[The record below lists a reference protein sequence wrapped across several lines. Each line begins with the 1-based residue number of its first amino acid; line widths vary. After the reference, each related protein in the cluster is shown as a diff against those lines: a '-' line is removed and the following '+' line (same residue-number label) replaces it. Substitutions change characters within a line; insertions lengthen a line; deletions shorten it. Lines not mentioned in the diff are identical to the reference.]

1 MGGTTQLSPGKY
13 STPTTC
19 SIKQSLSS
27 GRAFS
32 TCSPVLG
39 TGVSDEFGC
48 FQATGLSATTDA
60 KRSSYSYAHPTSQ
73 VVLLENLG
81 AFKGKERQ
89 KLETGANR
97 NPQRPHTDSTPST
110 PTPAPWWWPC
120 SPPRLQRPSGGFLH
134 LLLLQPVGPK
144 GSDV

>member
-13 STPTTC
+13 STSTTC

-97 NPQRPHTDSTPST
+97 NPETAHGQHPQHPHPGPLVVALLTAQVAEAVRRPS
-110 PTPAPWWWPC
+110 
-120 SPPRLQRPSGGFLH
+120 SPPAAPVSGPQR
-134 LLLLQPVGPK
+134 K
-144 GSDV
+144 